1 LSGTALDENL
11 VGKENN
17 DSMAD
22 HTNSDSRGFTLWFTG
37 LSGAGKT
44 ALAKA
49 LEPVLRERGLKVE
62 RLDGDIIRQSLTR
75 DLGFSKEDRDTNID
89 RVTFVAQLLTR
100 NGVAV
105 LCSFISPYI
114 ARREESRVQIGEF
127 VECYIECPLE
137 VLIERDVKGL
147 YKRALAG
154 EIKNFTGISD
164 PYESP
169 PNPEIV
175 VNSATQTIEESLA
188 IVLERLEE
196 LGYVPPAVSPVD
208 GDGAYSKVE
217 EQEVESR
224 LRALGYI

>member
-1 LSGTALDENL
+1 
-11 VGKENN
+11 
-17 DSMAD
+17 MAEHID
-22 HTNSDSRGFTLWFTG
+22 FHRHPAGVRGFTLWFTG

-49 LEPVLRERGLKVE
+49 LEPVLKERGLKVE
-62 RLDGDIIRQSLTR
+62 RLDGDIIRQCLTK
-75 DLGFSKEDRDTNID
+75 DLGFSKEDRDTNIE
-89 RVTFVAQLLTR
+89 RVTFVAKLLTR

-114 ARREESRVQIGEF
+114 ARREKSRAEIGEF

-147 YKRALAG
+147 YKKALAG
-154 EIKNFTGISD
+154 EIASFTGISD
-164 PYESP
+164 PYEAP

-175 VNSATQTIEESLA
+175 VNSSTQTIEESMA
-188 IVLERLEE
+188 IILDRLEE
-196 LGYVPPAVSPVD
+196 LGYVSRADSGPPTSPVD
-208 GDGAYSKVE
+208 GDGAYSEEE
-217 EQEVESR
+217 EQEVADR